1 MLVEWIMRIV
11 RKDESAVGY
20 FRQCLAM
27 LLCSIPA
34 LMYILAQFL
43 AFFGGS
49 EQESSSLI
57 FTKWMEVWSMYSEN
71 IVLSIILGMAFP
83 VFMILIDGRFFAKT
97 DMGRLALAGYAVGLL
112 EAAILGEGGDRLSH
126 GNFLWP
132 MMCGMQLVWV
142 VATLR
147 FAELERNQA
156 DTKVKRVL
164 LDFAW
169 VLFCLHI
176 LCGFMYIREIIVS

>member
-1 MLVEWIMRIV
+1 MAKPVFAEMFIPAVGIIMLVEWMMRIV

-43 AFFGGS
+43 AFFGGG
-49 EQESSSLI
+49 EQESSLLI

-83 VFMILIDGRFFAKT
+83 VFMILIDGRFFANMKQNSF
-97 DMGRLALAGYAVGLL
+97 YLL
-112 EAAILGEGGDRLSH
+112 
-126 GNFLWP
+126 
-132 MMCGMQLVWV
+132 
-142 VATLR
+142 
-147 FAELERNQA
+147 
-156 DTKVKRVL
+156 
-164 LDFAW
+164 
-169 VLFCLHI
+169 LF
-176 LCGFMYIREIIVS
+176 